1 MRSPSIRTIPAPQLP
16 QPAEPHKFPLV
27 ATIAP
32 VLGSLVIWAVTSS
45 PFALVFAFLGPVVA
59 ISSLVDSRF
68 SGRKRRKRENKRFR
82 DEVILARAAIDE
94 CHHSERSARRL
105 QFPAARTIDAA
116 PLHDPERWRRGP
128 SEALFVRLGLGVSE
142 SEVRLDGVAARRLA
156 TSDQCEIEQR
166 LLEKYASTLTGA
178 PISVDAR
185 LGIGICGS
193 AVIAAA
199 VARGIVLQVA
209 AQLSPSVSTVRDSA
223 TVTLG
228 WLAELPHGHSD
239 HDSPQPRESDSAG
252 PTETDPA
259 PAPTLSEGT
268 VARGSPVQE
277 VRFST
282 DAADIVIAIATTLE
296 SIAPEC
302 RVVLELRSGQAPR
315 VVRAPRAA
323 EPGLSRTHP
332 APTDLA
338 AVEFTSVEFVS
349 SEQAFLLAHFLSAAS
364 RARGLSPMLLQR
376 FGGDFSSL
384 EQPAHANSA
393 AAASSLA
400 CVFAT
405 SAAGTIEVDLVK
417 DGPHSIVG
425 GTTGSGKSELL
436 LSWVLAMAKSW
447 PPSRVNFLL
456 IDFKGGSAFSP
467 VADLPHVVGI
477 VTDLDN
483 RQASRALVS
492 LRAELRY
499 RERALAEAGAR
510 SIDESNGALP
520 RLVIVVDEFAA
531 MASDFPELH
540 ELFID
545 LASRGRSLGMHLILC
560 TQRPTGVIRDSVLA
574 NSALRLSLRV
584 NNNADS
590 VAVIGTDD
598 AAKAARGIPGQVWLS
613 RGGNHP
619 QSAIVVQV
627 TAADIERIINRWP
640 NAGTARRPWCDD
652 LPAVVTLEQLFSPDG
667 DAESA
672 EWCIPF
678 ALGDFPETQ
687 CQTPVVYR
695 PRAEGH
701 LLIVGA
707 QQTGKTTALSTLART
722 AGALQTPS
730 SIEDSWDTVTACIES
745 IRQGRP
751 ACRLLLIDD
760 LESLVSRFPSEY
772 QGAFIDTLIELAREG
787 PPAGLFLVLA
797 LKKVTSSTS
806 MLASLCESRLILRMP
821 SRADH
826 LLAGG
831 STPGWSESIAAGE
844 GEWKGG
850 RVKVAQAQ
858 AQAQAQAALAD
869 QAELIPPA
877 ALLNPTALTNPT
889 ALADPTE
896 QTIAGVLAAGWH
908 TAIVVSSRP
917 AETMHR
923 LLHQLPRIGPLID
936 LSATAGTP
944 SVGDLLTGGDIEVV
958 DARAP
963 TIVVADADTWQ
974 RHFSLFAALKAHSPV
989 FFDRCSLQE
998 FRSISGRRELPPP
1011 IDSRQQKMWMLTPD
1025 GAVQRVNG
1033 PGERP

>member
-1 MRSPSIRTIPAPQLP
+1 MRSSSTRTIPAPQLP
-16 QPAEPHKFPLV
+16 QPAEPHKFPLL

-32 VLGSLVIWAVTSS
+32 VLGSLIIWAVTSS

-59 ISSLVDSRF
+59 VSSLIDSRF
-68 SGRKRRKRENKRFR
+68 SGRKRRKRENERFR
-82 DEVILARAAIDE
+82 DEVILAKAAIDA
-94 CHHSERSARRL
+94 CHHSERLARRL
-105 QFPAARTIDAA
+105 QFPSGGTVDAA
-116 PLHDPERWRRGP
+116 PLHDPERWRRDP
-128 SEALFVRLGLGVSE
+128 SEALLVRLGLGIVE
-142 SEVRLDGVAARRLA
+142 SEVRLDGVVARRLA
-156 TSDQCEIEQR
+156 TSDAYEIEQQQ
-166 LLEKYASTLTGA
+166 LETYASILIGA
-178 PISVDAR
+178 PITVDAR

-209 AQLSPSVSTVRDSA
+209 AQLSPAVCTVRGSA
-223 TVTLG
+223 AAGLD
-228 WLAELPHGHSD
+228 WLAELPHGHSEL
-239 HDSPQPRESDSAG
+239 DSPEYRSPDRAFRAEGDRTRA
-252 PTETDPA
+252 PTHD
-259 PAPTLSEGT
+259 PTLSDGIGS
-268 VARGSPVQE
+268 RGRSVQE
-277 VRFST
+277 VRFT
-282 DAADIVIAIATTLE
+282 TEAGEIVIAVATTLE

-302 RVVLELRSGQAPR
+302 RIVLELRSGQAPR
-315 VVRAPRAA
+315 VVRSPRAL
-323 EPGLSRTHP
+323 GLGLDSARRT
-332 APTDLA
+332 TSDLA
-338 AVEFTSVEFVS
+338 AVEFTAVEFVS
-349 SEQAFLLAHFLSAAS
+349 SEQAFLLARFLSAAS
-364 RARGLSPMLLQR
+364 QARGLSPVSLQQ
-376 FGGDFSSL
+376 FSGNFSSL
-384 EQPAHANSA
+384 EQPAHSNST

-400 CVFAT
+400 CVFAM
-405 SAAGTIEVDLVK
+405 SAGGTIEVDLVT

-436 LSWVLAMAKSW
+436 LSWVLAMANSW

-499 RERALAEAGAR
+499 RERALADAGAR

-545 LASRGRSLGMHLILC
+545 LAARGRSLGMHLILC

-584 NNNADS
+584 NNSADS
-590 VAVIGTDD
+590 NAVIGTGE
-598 AAKAARGIPGQVWLS
+598 AATATGGIPGQVWVS
-613 RGGNHP
+613 RGGDSP
-619 QSAIVVQV
+619 QTAVVVQV
-627 TAADIERIINRWP
+627 DAADVEQTINRWP
-640 NAGTARRPWCDD
+640 NPGIARRPWCDD
-652 LPAVVTLEQLFSPDG
+652 LPAVVTLDQL
-667 DAESA
+667 SA
-672 EWCIPF
+672 LDSDVGSTEWQIPF

-695 PRAEGH
+695 PRIDGH

-707 QQTGKTTALSTLART
+707 QQSGKTTTLSTLARI
-722 AGALQTPS
+722 AGALQSPS
-730 SIEDSWDTVTACIES
+730 SIEGSWDTVTACIES
-745 IRQGRP
+745 VRQGQP

-760 LESLVSRFPSEY
+760 LESLISRFPSEY

-787 PPAGLFLVLA
+787 PSAGLFLVLA
-797 LKKVTSSTS
+797 VKKVASAAS
-806 MLASLCESRLILRMP
+806 MLAALCESRLILRMP
-821 SRADH
+821 SRPDH

-831 STPGWSESIAAGE
+831 STTGWSDSIAEGE

-858 AQAQAQAALAD
+858 LPDLTAIAD
-869 QAELIPPA
+869 
-877 ALLNPTALTNPT
+877 PT
-889 ALADPTE
+889 ALAEPTAP
-896 QTIAGVLAAGWH
+896 TMSSVLNSGWQ

-923 LLHQLPRIGPLID
+923 LLQQVPGIGPVID
-936 LSATAGTP
+936 LSATAGAP
-944 SVGDLLTGGDIEVV
+944 GVGEILTNAGIEVV
-958 DARAP
+958 DAIAP

-974 RHFSLFAALKAHSPV
+974 RHFSLFTTLKAHSPV

-998 FRSISGRRELPPP
+998 FRSISGRRDLPPP
-1011 IDSRQQKMWMLTPD
+1011 IDSRRQKMWMLTPD
-1025 GAVQRVNG
+1025 GTVQRISS
-1033 PGERP
+1033 PGEGPPIH